1 MNIVEQYEFD
11 RTGYI
16 VLRDFLSPAEVKTLA
31 EAADRLE
38 EHALPRAAL
47 PPRKRSH
54 VTKGDNDWHWEA
66 ERGYHAMTRPVRDGG
81 DQEGQTLIVEDF
93 INFDPAFD
101 FLVDHAPTMEY
112 VRSIVQGPIR
122 INNTELRVR
131 YTGNASRPH
140 NGAPL
145 DHKYR
150 YSFNADGIDAM
161 MSRMVYFL
169 HDVSNEEGAFSLV
182 PGSHKSNI
190 PSPYEKGEEP
200 GMIGIEV
207 KAGDALLFTESLL
220 HGGFTN
226 QSPRPR
232 KTLHVGYGPY
242 WMYSQNTATRD
253 EPQVI
258 LPETLARYTDA
269 QKALFRIPGAAPVG

>member
-1 MNIVEQYEFD
+1 VDIAQQYEFD
-11 RTGYI
+11 RTGYLVI
-16 VLRDFLSPAEVKTLA
+16 PDLLTSDEVKILA
-31 EAADRLE
+31 EAADALE

-54 VTKGDNDWHWEA
+54 VTTGTKDWHWEA
-66 ERGYHAMTRPVRDGG
+66 ERGYHSMTRPDPEGANGR
-81 DQEGQTLIVEDF
+81 GQTLIVEDF
-93 INFDPAFD
+93 LNFDSAFD
-101 FLVDHAPTMEY
+101 FLVDHAPTLDY
-112 VRSIVQGPIR
+112 VRSIVQGPLR

-150 YSFNADGIDAM
+150 YNFTSAGIDAM
-161 MSRMVYFL
+161 MIRVVYFL

-182 PGSHKSNI
+182 PGSHKTNI
-190 PSPYEKGEEP
+190 PSPYPKGEEP

-207 KAGDALLFTESLL
+207 KAGDALVFTESLL

-226 QSPRPR
+226 QSDRPR
-232 KTLHVGYGPY
+232 KTFHVGYGPY

-253 EPQVI
+253 EPQVV
-258 LPETLARYTDA
+258 LAETLARYTEA
-269 QKALFRIPGAAPVG
+269 QRAFFVIPPAEPA

>member
-1 MNIVEQYEFD
+1 MDTAEQYEFD
-11 RTGYI
+11 RTGYLVI
-16 VLRDFLSPAEVKTLA
+16 RDFLTPGEVKTLA

-38 EHALPRAAL
+38 EHALPRASL
-47 PPRKRSH
+47 PPRKQSH
-54 VTKGDNDWHWEA
+54 VTPASRDWHWEA
-66 ERGYHAMTRPVRDGG
+66 ERGYHAITRPIADGADG
-81 DQEGQTLIVEDF
+81 AGQTLIVEDF

-101 FLVDHAPTMEY
+101 FLVDHAPTMSY
-112 VRSIVQGPIR
+112 VRSIVQGPLR

-140 NGAPL
+140 NGAPI

-150 YSFNADGIDAM
+150 YNFNAGGIDAM
-161 MSRMVYFL
+161 MIRMVYFL
-169 HDVSNEEGAFSLV
+169 QDVSNEEGAFSLV

-207 KAGDALLFTESLL
+207 NAGDALVFTESML
-220 HGGFTN
+220 HGGLTN
-226 QSPRPR
+226 HSARPR

-242 WMYSQNTATRD
+242 WMFSQNTATRD

-269 QKALFRIPGAAPVG
+269 QRALFVIPPNEG